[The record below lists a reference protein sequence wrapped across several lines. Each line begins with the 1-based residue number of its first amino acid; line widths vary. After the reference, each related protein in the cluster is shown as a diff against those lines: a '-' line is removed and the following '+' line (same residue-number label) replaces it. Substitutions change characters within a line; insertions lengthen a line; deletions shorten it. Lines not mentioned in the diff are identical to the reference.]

1 MTTTNVDIAIHVKG
15 LTKIFKGKTAV
26 DKVDLTIKKGEVFAI
41 LGPNGAGKTTTV
53 RMMATLLKADGGT
66 IEIFGH
72 DAIKDAAEVRRH
84 IGLTGQYAS
93 VDEDLTAWENLMI
106 FTSLNGLSKKQG
118 VEKAT
123 QLLKDFTLYE
133 ARYKQLKNFSGGMRR
148 RLDLAVSL
156 ISNPDLVFLD
166 EPTTGLDPRTRE
178 QMWDVIRNMIAEGT
192 TVLLTTQYL
201 EEADQLADHIAL
213 IDNGKL
219 VIEGTPDEL
228 KREVGDLKFVI
239 SFADRAVS
247 QRAQVLMAEIF
258 DQIDEA
264 VIDSDDKHEIQV
276 PVKDTK
282 QISDFFVRAGQEKLA
297 IKEFSMQKPTLDDV
311 FFALTEDTSK

>member
-1 MTTTNVDIAIHVKG
+1 MMATNELAIQVKG
-15 LTKIFKGKTAV
+15 LTKIFKGKKAV
-26 DKVDLTIKKGEVFAI
+26 DHVDLTIQKGEVFAI

-53 RMMATLLKADGGT
+53 RMMSTLLKADGGT

-72 DAIKDAAEVRRH
+72 DARKEAAEVRKH

-106 FTSLNGLSKKQG
+106 FTALNGLNKQ
-118 VEKAT
+118 EAKAKAT
-123 QLLKDFTLYE
+123 QLLEDFTLLE
-133 ARYKQLKNFSGGMRR
+133 AKDKQIKNFSGGMRR

-156 ISNPDLVFLD
+156 IANPPLVFLD

-178 QMWDVIRNMIAEGT
+178 QMWDVIREMIAKGT

-213 IDNGKL
+213 IDKGKL

-228 KREVGDLKFVI
+228 KREVGELKFIVKFDGYATNAGIALIKEVFDRSSELVI
-239 SFADRAVS
+239 NGN
-247 QRAQVLMAEIF
+247 
-258 DQIDEA
+258 
-264 VIDSDDKHEIQV
+264 EIQV
-276 PVKDTK
+276 PVENTL
-282 QISDFFVRAGQEKLA
+282 QISDFFVKAEQRKIE
-297 IKEFSMQKPTLDDV
+297 IKVFSMQKPTLDDV
-311 FFALTEDTSK
+311 FFKLTEENK

>member
-1 MTTTNVDIAIHVKG
+1 MMATNELAIQVKG
-15 LTKIFKGKTAV
+15 LTKIFKGKKAV
-26 DKVDLTIKKGEVFAI
+26 DHVDLTIQKGEVFAI

-53 RMMATLLKADGGT
+53 RMMSTLLKADGGT

-72 DAIKDAAEVRRH
+72 DARKEAAEVRKH

-106 FTSLNGLSKKQG
+106 FTALNGLNKQ
-118 VEKAT
+118 EAKAKAT
-123 QLLKDFTLYE
+123 QLLEDFTLLE
-133 ARYKQLKNFSGGMRR
+133 AKDKQIKNFSGGMRR

-156 ISNPDLVFLD
+156 IANPPLVFLD

-178 QMWDVIRNMIAEGT
+178 QMWDVIREMIAKGT

-213 IDNGKL
+213 IDKGKL

-228 KREVGDLKFVI
+228 KREVGELKFIVQFGANATHAGIALIEEVFDHSSELVI
-239 SFADRAVS
+239 NGN
-247 QRAQVLMAEIF
+247 
-258 DQIDEA
+258 
-264 VIDSDDKHEIQV
+264 KIQV
-276 PVKDTK
+276 PVENAL
-282 QISDFFVRAGQEKLA
+282 QISDFFVKAEQRKIE
-297 IKEFSMQKPTLDDV
+297 IKVFSMQKPTLDDV
-311 FFALTEDTSK
+311 FFKLTEENK

>member
-1 MTTTNVDIAIHVKG
+1 MMDTNELAIQVKG
-15 LTKIFKGKTAV
+15 LTKIFKGKKAV
-26 DKVDLTIKKGEVFAI
+26 DHVDLTIQKGEVFAI

-53 RMMATLLKADGGT
+53 RMMSTLLKADGGT

-72 DAIKDAAEVRRH
+72 DARKEAAEVRKH

-106 FTSLNGLSKKQG
+106 FTALNGLNKQ
-118 VEKAT
+118 EAKAKAT
-123 QLLKDFTLYE
+123 QLLEDFTLLE
-133 ARYKQLKNFSGGMRR
+133 AKDKQIRNFSGGMRR

-156 ISNPDLVFLD
+156 IANPPLVFLD

-178 QMWDVIRNMIAEGT
+178 QMWDVIREMIAKGT

-213 IDNGKL
+213 IDKGKL

-228 KREVGDLKFVI
+228 KREVGELKFIVKFDGYATNAGIALIKEVFDRSSELVI
-239 SFADRAVS
+239 NGN
-247 QRAQVLMAEIF
+247 
-258 DQIDEA
+258 
-264 VIDSDDKHEIQV
+264 EIQV
-276 PVKDTK
+276 PVENTL
-282 QISDFFVRAGQEKLA
+282 QISDFFVKAEQRKIE
-297 IKEFSMQKPTLDDV
+297 IKVFSMQKPTLDDV
-311 FFALTEDTSK
+311 FFKLTEENK

>member
-1 MTTTNVDIAIHVKG
+1 MMATNELAIQVKG
-15 LTKIFKGKTAV
+15 LTKIFKGKKAV
-26 DKVDLTIKKGEVFAI
+26 DHVDLTIQKGEVFAI

-53 RMMATLLKADGGT
+53 RMMSTLLKADGGT

-72 DAIKDAAEVRRH
+72 DARKEAAEVRKH

-106 FTSLNGLSKKQG
+106 FTALNGLNKQ
-118 VEKAT
+118 EAKAKAT
-123 QLLKDFTLYE
+123 QLLEDFTLLE
-133 ARYKQLKNFSGGMRR
+133 AKDKQIKNFSGGMRR

-156 ISNPDLVFLD
+156 IANPPLVFLD

-178 QMWDVIRNMIAEGT
+178 QMWDVIREMIAKGT

-213 IDNGKL
+213 IDKGKL

-228 KREVGDLKFVI
+228 KREVGELKFIVKFDGNAKNAGIALIKEVFDRSSELVI
-239 SFADRAVS
+239 NGN
-247 QRAQVLMAEIF
+247 
-258 DQIDEA
+258 
-264 VIDSDDKHEIQV
+264 EIQV
-276 PVKDTK
+276 PVENTL
-282 QISDFFVRAGQEKLA
+282 QISDFFVKAEQRKIE
-297 IKEFSMQKPTLDDV
+297 IKVFSMQKPTLDDV
-311 FFALTEDTSK
+311 FFKLTEENK

>member
-1 MTTTNVDIAIHVKG
+1 MMDTNELAIQVKG
-15 LTKIFKGKTAV
+15 LTKIFKGKKAV
-26 DKVDLTIKKGEVFAI
+26 DHVDLTIQKGEVFAI

-53 RMMATLLKADGGT
+53 RMMSTLLKADGGT

-72 DAIKDAAEVRRH
+72 DARKEAAEVRKH

-106 FTSLNGLSKKQG
+106 FTALNGLNKQ
-118 VEKAT
+118 EAKAKAT
-123 QLLKDFTLYE
+123 QLLEDFTLLE
-133 ARYKQLKNFSGGMRR
+133 AKDKQIKNFSGGMRR

-156 ISNPDLVFLD
+156 IANPPLVFLD

-178 QMWDVIRNMIAEGT
+178 QMWDVIREMIAKGT

-213 IDNGKL
+213 IDKGKL

-228 KREVGDLKFVI
+228 KREVGELKFIVKFDGYATNAGIALIKEVFDRSSELVI
-239 SFADRAVS
+239 NGN
-247 QRAQVLMAEIF
+247 
-258 DQIDEA
+258 
-264 VIDSDDKHEIQV
+264 KIQV
-276 PVKDTK
+276 PVENTL
-282 QISDFFVRAGQEKLA
+282 QISDFFVKAEQRKIE
-297 IKEFSMQKPTLDDV
+297 IKVFSMQKPTLDDV
-311 FFALTEDTSK
+311 FFKLTEENK